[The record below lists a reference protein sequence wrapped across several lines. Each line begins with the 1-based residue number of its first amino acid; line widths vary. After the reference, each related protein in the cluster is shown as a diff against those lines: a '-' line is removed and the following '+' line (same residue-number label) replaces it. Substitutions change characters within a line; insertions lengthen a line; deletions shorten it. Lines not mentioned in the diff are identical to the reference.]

1 MNKYLK
7 MENNQRGDRFH
18 YISDVRRRRQKKHN
32 RSQYLKSS
40 EPSEKEI
47 RTNKRM
53 MHCTFYL

>member
-1 MNKYLK
+1 

-18 YISDVRRRRQKKHN
+18 YISDVRRRRQKKHS

-40 EPSEKEI
+40 EPSEKET